1 MVAALSRGGHCLVYV
16 PIGPLRVRVLAVA
29 GGPCAPETA
38 PYMTNATQSPFERYS
53 DADIV
58 DQIREF
64 PLAWIC
70 PVGGDPLL
78 STLLPLLPETD
89 SQGQLR
95 TLLGHIPRRNPL
107 VQALAAQPRVCL
119 LFTGPQAYVSPACVS
134 DPAWAPT
141 WNFAQ
146 VRIEATVR
154 FNENGIDEALHTLT
168 DTMEAREP
176 TGWSPEA
183 MGARYSPMSRA
194 VVAFRTEV
202 NRHQA
207 RFKLGQD
214 EKPERLREIL
224 ERHSDPALVR
234 WMRRFNPGRC

>member
-1 MVAALSRGGHCLVYV
+1 MTHAAK
-16 PIGPLRVRVLAVA
+16 
-29 GGPCAPETA
+29 
-38 PYMTNATQSPFERYS
+38 SPFEIYS

-70 PVGGDPLL
+70 PAGGDPLL

-89 SQGQLR
+89 ARGRLS
-95 TLLGHIPRRNPL
+95 TLLGHLPRRNPL
-107 VQALAAQPRVCL
+107 FQALTSDPRACVF
-119 LFTGPQAYVSPACVS
+119 FTGPQAYVSPACVS

-154 FNENGIDEALHTLT
+154 FNENGIDEALNALT
-168 DTMEAREP
+168 DAMEAREP
-176 TGWSPEA
+176 TGWTPGA
-183 MGARYSPMSRA
+183 MGARYSTLSRV
-194 VVAFRTEV
+194 VVAFRAEV
-202 NRHQA
+202 KRHQA

-214 EKPERLREIL
+214 ERPERLREIL
-224 ERHSDPALVR
+224 ERHSDPTLVR
-234 WMRRFNPGRC
+234 WMRRFNAGRF

>member
-1 MVAALSRGGHCLVYV
+1 
-16 PIGPLRVRVLAVA
+16 
-29 GGPCAPETA
+29 
-38 PYMTNATQSPFERYS
+38 MTHPTPSPFERYQDS
-53 DADIV
+53 DIV

-89 SQGQLR
+89 SQGRLH

-107 VQALAAQPRVCL
+107 CQSLTVDPRVFV
-119 LFTGPQAYVSPACVS
+119 LFTGPHAYVSPACVS
-134 DPAWAPT
+134 DPSWAPT

-146 VRIEATVR
+146 VKIDATVT
-154 FNENGIDEALHTLT
+154 FNDDGIDEALHALT
-168 DTMEAREP
+168 DAMEAHEP
-176 TGWSPEA
+176 TGWSPA
-183 MGARYSPMSRA
+183 SMGARYSTLSRA
-194 VVAFRTEV
+194 VVAFRADV
-202 NRHQA
+202 KRHQA

-224 ERHSDPALVR
+224 ERHPDPVLVR
-234 WMRRFNPGRC
+234 WMRRFNAGRC

>member
-1 MVAALSRGGHCLVYV
+1 
-16 PIGPLRVRVLAVA
+16 
-29 GGPCAPETA
+29 
-38 PYMTNATQSPFERYS
+38 MTNAAKSPFEIYS

-70 PVGGDPLL
+70 AVGGDPLQ

-89 SQGQLR
+89 SQGRLR
-95 TLLGHIPRRNPL
+95 TLLGHLPRRNPL
-107 VQALAAQPRVCL
+107 FQALTSDARAYV

-141 WNFAQ
+141 WNYAQ

-154 FNENGIDEALHTLT
+154 FNENGIDEALHALT
-168 DTMEAREP
+168 DAMEAREP
-176 TGWSPEA
+176 TGWTPEA
-183 MGARYSPMSRA
+183 MGARYSTLSRA
-194 VVAFRTEV
+194 VVAFRAEV

-224 ERHSDPALVR
+224 ERHSDPTLVR
-234 WMRRFNPGRC
+234 WMRRFNAGRC